1 MQMGVKEVLWKSR
14 SSEVSVADIRR
25 IPEFLSKE
33 IVGQHELIDRLLIAL
48 LCGGHL
54 LLEGF
59 PGLAKTRSVKELA
72 KFIDGEFHRIQF
84 TPDLL
89 PADLTGTDVYRPET
103 GTFVF
108 RKGPLFHEIILAD
121 EINRAPAK
129 VQSALLEAM
138 EERQITVGNHT
149 YSLPDLFMVMAT
161 QNPIEHE
168 GTYPLP
174 EAQRDRFLMQVRVWY
189 PEKSQ
194 EHKILNIARAE
205 AVKQDSSE
213 NSKSAER
220 LQIPYAAILAAR
232 REIYALHMEPTVEQ
246 YIIEL
251 VDASRNSGRYDSDLD
266 RWIELGASPRGTI
279 ALDMCSR
286 ARAWLD
292 ERSYVS
298 PADIQAVAF
307 DVLRH
312 RLLLTYEADAENID
326 VDEVIRGLISVV
338 AVP

>member
-1 MQMGVKEVLWKSR
+1 MQTGIKNVLWRTDSPR
-14 SSEVSVADIRR
+14 GNADEVRK
-25 IPEFLSKE
+25 IPELLSKQV
-33 IVGQHELIDRLLIAL
+33 VGQQHLIDRLLIGL

-72 KFIDGEFHRIQF
+72 KFIQGEFHRIQF

-89 PADLTGTDVYRPET
+89 PADLTGTDVYRPEK
-103 GTFVF
+103 GTFEF
-108 RKGPLFHEIILAD
+108 QKGPLFHEIILAD

-138 EERQITVGNHT
+138 EERQITVGRQT
-149 YSLPDLFMVMAT
+149 YPLPDLFMVMAT

-174 EAQRDRFLMQVRVWY
+174 EAQRDRFLMQVRVTY

-194 EHKILNIARAE
+194 EQEILRIARSDALS
-205 AVKQDSSE
+205 Q
-213 NSKSAER
+213 NTSAAPEQ
-220 LQIPYAAILAAR
+220 LQVAYSDILAAR
-232 REIYALHMEPTVEQ
+232 SQIYALHMEPMVEQ

-251 VDASRNSGRYDSDLD
+251 IDASRNVGRYDADLE
-266 RWIELGASPRGTI
+266 RWVEVGASPRGTI
-279 ALDMCSR
+279 ALDVCSR
-286 ARAWLD
+286 ARAWLENRD
-292 ERSYVS
+292 YVS
-298 PADIQAVAF
+298 PADVQQVAL
-307 DVLRH
+307 DVIRH
-312 RLLLTYEADAENID
+312 RLLLTYEADAENVD
-326 VDEVIRGLISVV
+326 VDDVIQRLISVV

>member
-1 MQMGVKEVLWKSR
+1 MQTGIKNVFWRTDSPR
-14 SSEVSVADIRR
+14 GNADEIRK
-25 IPEFLSKE
+25 IPELLSKQV
-33 IVGQHELIDRLLIAL
+33 VGQQHLIDRLLIGL

-72 KFIDGEFHRIQF
+72 KFIQGEFHRIQF

-89 PADLTGTDVYRPET
+89 PADLTGTDVYRPEK
-103 GTFVF
+103 GTFEF
-108 RKGPLFHEIILAD
+108 QKGPLFHEIILAD

-138 EERQITVGNHT
+138 EERQITVGRQT
-149 YSLPDLFMVMAT
+149 YPLPDLFMVMAT

-174 EAQRDRFLMQVRVWY
+174 EAQRDRFLMQVRVTY

-194 EHKILNIARAE
+194 EQEILRIARSDALSQNTAAAPE
-205 AVKQDSSE
+205 K
-213 NSKSAER
+213 
-220 LQIPYAAILAAR
+220 LQVAYSDVLAAR
-232 REIYALHMEPTVEQ
+232 SQIYALHMEPMVEQ

-251 VDASRNSGRYDSDLD
+251 IDASRNVGRYDADLE
-266 RWIELGASPRGTI
+266 RWVEVGASPRGTI
-279 ALDMCSR
+279 ALDVCSR
-286 ARAWLD
+286 ARAWLENRD
-292 ERSYVS
+292 YVS
-298 PADIQAVAF
+298 PADVQQVAL
-307 DVLRH
+307 DVIRH
-312 RLLLTYEADAENID
+312 RLLLTYEADAENVD
-326 VDEVIRGLISVV
+326 VDDVIQRLISVV

>member
-1 MQMGVKEVLWKSR
+1 MQTGLKNVIFGTGHSKG
-14 SSEVSVADIRR
+14 VADEIRT
-25 IPEFLSKE
+25 IPELLSRQ
-33 IVGQHELIDRLLIAL
+33 IVGQYHLIDRLLIGL
-48 LCGGHL
+48 VCGGHL

-72 KFIDGEFHRIQF
+72 KCIQGQFHRIQF

-89 PADLTGTDVYRPET
+89 PADLTGTDIYRPEK
-103 GTFVF
+103 GTFEF
-108 RKGPLFHEIILAD
+108 QKGPLFHEIILAD

-138 EERQITVGNHT
+138 EERQITVGNRT
-149 YSLPDLFMVMAT
+149 YELPELFMVLAT

-174 EAQRDRFLMQVRVWY
+174 EAQRDRFLMQVRVGY
-189 PEKSQ
+189 PDKSQ
-194 EHKILNIARAE
+194 EQDILRIARSDAL
-205 AVKQDSSE
+205 ADQASTSSDT
-213 NSKSAER
+213 
-220 LQIPYAAILAAR
+220 LQVTYSSILAAR
-232 REIYALHMEPTVEQ
+232 SQIYAIHMEPMVEQ

-251 VDASRNSGRYDSDLD
+251 IDASRNAGRYDSDLE
-266 RWIELGASPRGTI
+266 RWIEVGASPRGTI
-279 ALDMCSR
+279 ALDVCSR

-292 ERSYVS
+292 ARDYVS
-298 PADIQAVAF
+298 PADVQQVAL

-312 RLLLTYEADAENID
+312 RLLLTFEADAENVD
-326 VDEVIRGLISVV
+326 VDEVIRRLIAVV

>member
-1 MQMGVKEVLWKSR
+1 MQTGIKNVFWRTDSPRGNADEVRK
-14 SSEVSVADIRR
+14 
-25 IPEFLSKE
+25 IPELLSKQV
-33 IVGQHELIDRLLIAL
+33 VGQQHLIDRLLIGL

-72 KFIDGEFHRIQF
+72 KFIQGEFHRIQF

-89 PADLTGTDVYRPET
+89 PADLTGTDVYRPEK
-103 GTFVF
+103 GTFEF
-108 RKGPLFHEIILAD
+108 QKGPLFHEIILAD

-138 EERQITVGNHT
+138 EERQITVGRQT
-149 YSLPDLFMVMAT
+149 YPLPDLFMVMAT

-174 EAQRDRFLMQVRVWY
+174 EAQRDRFLMQVRVTY

-194 EHKILNIARAE
+194 EQEILRIARSDALSQNTAAAPE
-205 AVKQDSSE
+205 K
-213 NSKSAER
+213 
-220 LQIPYAAILAAR
+220 LQVAYSDVLAAR
-232 REIYALHMEPTVEQ
+232 SQIYALHMEPMVEQ

-251 VDASRNSGRYDSDLD
+251 IDASRNVGRYDADLE
-266 RWIELGASPRGTI
+266 RWVEVGASPRGTI
-279 ALDMCSR
+279 ALDVCAR
-286 ARAWLD
+286 ARAWLENRD
-292 ERSYVS
+292 YVS
-298 PADIQAVAF
+298 PADVQQVAL
-307 DVLRH
+307 DVIRH
-312 RLLLTYEADAENID
+312 RLLLTYEADAENVD
-326 VDEVIRGLISVV
+326 VDDVIQRLISVV

>member
-1 MQMGVKEVLWKSR
+1 MSVMQAGIKNAMWQADSSR
-14 SSEVSVADIRR
+14 GNADVIRK
-25 IPEFLSKE
+25 IPEMLSKQV
-33 IVGQHELIDRLLIAL
+33 VGQRHLIDRLLIGL
-48 LCGGHL
+48 VCGGHL

-72 KFIDGEFHRIQF
+72 KFIQGEFHRIQF

-89 PADLTGTDVYRPET
+89 PADLTGTDVYRPEK
-103 GTFVF
+103 GTFEF
-108 RKGPLFHEIILAD
+108 QKGPLFHQIILAD

-138 EERQITVGNHT
+138 EERQITVGRQT
-149 YSLPDLFMVMAT
+149 YPLPDLFMVMAT

-174 EAQRDRFLMQVRVWY
+174 EAQRDRFLMQVRVSY
-189 PEKSQ
+189 PERSQ
-194 EHKILNIARAE
+194 EQEILRIAR
-205 AVKQDSSE
+205 SE
-213 NSKSAER
+213 TLSHDTVPASDE
-220 LQIPYAAILAAR
+220 LQVAYGDILCAR
-232 REIYALHMEPTVEQ
+232 SQIYALHMEPMVER

-251 VDASRNSGRYDSDLD
+251 IDATRHVGRYDSSLE
-266 RWIELGASPRGTI
+266 RWIEVGASPRGTI
-279 ALDMCSR
+279 ALDACAR

-292 ERSYVS
+292 SRDYVS
-298 PADIQAVAF
+298 PADVQQVAL

-312 RLLLTYEADAENID
+312 RLLLTYEADAESMQ
-326 VDEVIRGLISVV
+326 VDEVIQRLISVV

>member
-1 MQMGVKEVLWKSR
+1 MQTGLKNVIFRTGHSKG
-14 SSEVSVADIRR
+14 VADEIRT
-25 IPEFLSKE
+25 IPELLSRQ
-33 IVGQHELIDRLLIAL
+33 IVGQYHLIDRLLIGL
-48 LCGGHL
+48 VCGGHL

-72 KFIDGEFHRIQF
+72 KCIQGQFHRIQF

-89 PADLTGTDVYRPET
+89 PADLTGTDIYRPEK
-103 GTFVF
+103 GTFEF
-108 RKGPLFHEIILAD
+108 QKGPLFHEIILAD

-138 EERQITVGNHT
+138 EERQITVGNRT
-149 YSLPDLFMVMAT
+149 YELPELFMVLAT

-174 EAQRDRFLMQVRVWY
+174 EAQRDRFLMQVRVGY
-189 PEKSQ
+189 PDKSQ
-194 EHKILNIARAE
+194 EQDILRIARSDAL
-205 AVKQDSSE
+205 ADQASTSSDT
-213 NSKSAER
+213 
-220 LQIPYAAILAAR
+220 LQVTYSSILAAR
-232 REIYALHMEPTVEQ
+232 SQIYAIHMEPMVEQ

-251 VDASRNSGRYDSDLD
+251 IDASRNAGRYDSDLE
-266 RWIELGASPRGTI
+266 RWIEVGASPRGTI
-279 ALDMCSR
+279 ALDVCSR

-292 ERSYVS
+292 ARDYVS
-298 PADIQAVAF
+298 PADVQQVAL

-312 RLLLTYEADAENID
+312 RLLLTFEADAENVD
-326 VDEVIRGLISVV
+326 VDEVIRKLIAVV

>member
-1 MQMGVKEVLWKSR
+1 MQTGLKNVIFGTGHSKG
-14 SSEVSVADIRR
+14 VADEIRT
-25 IPEFLSKE
+25 IPELLSRQ
-33 IVGQHELIDRLLIAL
+33 IVGQYHLIDRLLIGL
-48 LCGGHL
+48 VCGGHL

-72 KFIDGEFHRIQF
+72 KCIQGQFHRIQF

-89 PADLTGTDVYRPET
+89 PADLTGTDIYRPEK
-103 GTFVF
+103 GTFEF
-108 RKGPLFHEIILAD
+108 QKGPLFHEIILAD

-138 EERQITVGNHT
+138 EERQITVGNRT
-149 YSLPDLFMVMAT
+149 YELPELFMVLAT

-174 EAQRDRFLMQVRVWY
+174 EAQRDRFLMQVRVGY
-189 PEKSQ
+189 PDKSQ
-194 EHKILNIARAE
+194 EQDILRIARSDAL
-205 AVKQDSSE
+205 ADQASTSSDT
-213 NSKSAER
+213 
-220 LQIPYAAILAAR
+220 LQVTYSSILAAR
-232 REIYALHMEPTVEQ
+232 SQIYAIHMEPMVEQ

-251 VDASRNSGRYDSDLD
+251 IDASRNAGRYDSDLE
-266 RWIELGASPRGTI
+266 RWIEVGASPRGTI
-279 ALDMCSR
+279 ALDVCSR

-292 ERSYVS
+292 ARDYVS
-298 PADIQAVAF
+298 PADVQQVAL

-312 RLLLTYEADAENID
+312 RLLLTFEADAENVD
-326 VDEVIRGLISVV
+326 VDEVIRKLIAVV

>member
-1 MQMGVKEVLWKSR
+1 MQTSLKNVIFGTGHSR
-14 SSEVSVADIRR
+14 DTAEEIRR
-25 IPEFLSKE
+25 IPELLSQQV
-33 IVGQHELIDRLLIAL
+33 VGQHHLIDRLLIGL

-72 KFIDGEFHRIQF
+72 KFIQGEFHRIQF

-89 PADLTGTDVYRPET
+89 PADLTGTDIYRPEK
-103 GTFVF
+103 GTFEF
-108 RKGPLFHEIILAD
+108 QKGPLFHQIILAD

-138 EERQITVGNHT
+138 EERQITVGNRT
-149 YSLPDLFMVMAT
+149 YPLPDLFMVLAT

-174 EAQRDRFLMQVRVWY
+174 EAQRDRFLMQVRVGY
-189 PEKSQ
+189 PDKSQ
-194 EHKILNIARAE
+194 EQDILRIARSE
-205 AVKQDSSE
+205 ALADQAAASSDT
-213 NSKSAER
+213 
-220 LQIPYAAILAAR
+220 LQVTYSSILAAR
-232 REIYALHMEPTVEQ
+232 SQIYEIHMEPMVEQ

-251 VDASRNSGRYDSDLD
+251 IDASRNVRRYDSDLE
-266 RWIELGASPRGTI
+266 RWIEVGASPRGTI
-279 ALDMCSR
+279 ALDVCSR
-286 ARAWLD
+286 ARAWMD
-292 ERSYVS
+292 ARDYVS
-298 PADIQAVAF
+298 PADVQQVAL

-312 RLLLTYEADAENID
+312 RLLLTFEADAEKVD
-326 VDEVIRGLISVV
+326 VDEVIQKLIAVV

>member
-1 MQMGVKEVLWKSR
+1 MRTGIEEIFGALHTGSQAS
-14 SSEVSVADIRR
+14 DIRDVPGLLAER
-25 IPEFLSKE
+25 
-33 IVGQHELIDRLLIAL
+33 IVGQQALIERLVIAL
-48 LCGGHL
+48 LCSGHL

-72 KFIDGEFHRIQF
+72 NCIEGEFHRIQF

-89 PADLTGTDVYRPET
+89 PADLTGSDVYRPET
-103 GTFVF
+103 ASFEF

-138 EERQITVGNHT
+138 EERQVTVGSKT
-149 YSLPDLFMVMAT
+149 YPLPDLFMVMAT

-168 GTYPLP
+168 GTYLLP

-189 PEKSQ
+189 PEKSH
-194 EHKILNIARAE
+194 EHEILKIARAE
-205 AVKQDSSE
+205 AGRKDVRKDTESP
-213 NSKSAER
+213 KVAYR
-220 LQIPYAAILAAR
+220 QIAAAR
-232 REIYALHMEPTVEQ
+232 KELLELHMEPAVER

-251 VDASRNSGRYDSDLD
+251 VDATRHSSNYSEQIAEM
-266 RWIELGASPRGTI
+266 IEVGASPRGTI
-279 ALDMCSR
+279 ALDLCSR
-286 ARAWLD
+286 AKAWLAQRD
-292 ERSYVS
+292 YVS
-298 PADIQAVAF
+298 PADVQDVAF

-312 RLLLTYEADAENID
+312 RLLLTYEAEAQNVD
-326 VDEVIRGLISVV
+326 VDDIIRQLISVV

>member
-1 MQMGVKEVLWKSR
+1 MRTGIEEIFGNKPIGVSTSAIRDIPNRL
-14 SSEVSVADIRR
+14 ADR
-25 IPEFLSKE
+25 
-33 IVGQHELIDRLLIAL
+33 IVGQQVLIERLVISL
-48 LCGGHL
+48 LCSGHL

-72 KFIDGEFHRIQF
+72 NFIEGEFHRVQF

-89 PADLTGTDVYRPET
+89 PADLTGTDVYRPQTASFE
-103 GTFVF
+103 FK
-108 RKGPLFHEIILAD
+108 KGPLFHEIILAD

-138 EERQITVGNHT
+138 EERQITVGSKT
-149 YSLPDLFMVMAT
+149 YPLPDLFMVMAT

-168 GTYPLP
+168 GTYMLP

-189 PEKSQ
+189 PDKSD
-194 EHKILNIARAE
+194 EHEILKIARTE
-205 AVKQDSSE
+205 ASRTEPSHSGQI
-213 NSKSAER
+213 SKVTYQ
-220 LQIPYAAILAAR
+220 QIATAR
-232 REIYALHMEPTVEQ
+232 NELLALHMEPSVER

-251 VDASRNSGRYDSDLD
+251 VDATRNSSSYSKQIAEL
-266 RWIELGASPRGTI
+266 IEVGASPRGTI

-286 ARAWLD
+286 AKAWLA
-292 ERSYVS
+292 ERDYVS
-298 PADIQAVAF
+298 PADVQDVAL

-312 RLLLTYEADAENID
+312 RLLLTYEAEAQNVD
-326 VDEVIRGLISVV
+326 VDDIIRQLISVV

>member
-1 MQMGVKEVLWKSR
+1 MQTGLKNVIFGTGHSGGT
-14 SSEVSVADIRR
+14 ADDLRR
-25 IPEFLSKE
+25 IPELLSQQV
-33 IVGQHELIDRLLIAL
+33 VGQHHLIDRLLIGL

-72 KFIDGEFHRIQF
+72 KFIQGEFHRIQF

-89 PADLTGTDVYRPET
+89 PADLTGTDIYRPEK
-103 GTFVF
+103 GTFEF
-108 RKGPLFHEIILAD
+108 QKGPLFHEIILAD

-138 EERQITVGNHT
+138 EERQITVGNRT
-149 YSLPDLFMVMAT
+149 YPLPDLFMVLAT

-174 EAQRDRFLMQVRVWY
+174 EAQRDRFLMQVRVGY

-194 EHKILNIARAE
+194 EQDILRIARSE
-205 AVKQDSSE
+205 AQADQAGASSDTRQVTY
-213 NSKSAER
+213 SS
-220 LQIPYAAILAAR
+220 IVAAR
-232 REIYALHMEPTVEQ
+232 SQIYGIHMEPMVEQ

-251 VDASRNSGRYDSDLD
+251 IDASRNVGRYDSDLE
-266 RWIELGASPRGTI
+266 RWIEVGASPRGTI
-279 ALDMCSR
+279 ALDVCSR

-292 ERSYVS
+292 ARNYVS
-298 PADIQAVAF
+298 PADVQQVAL

-312 RLLLTYEADAENID
+312 RLLLTFEADAENVD
-326 VDEVIRGLISVV
+326 VDEVIQKLIAAV

>member
-1 MQMGVKEVLWKSR
+1 MQTGLKNVIFGTGHSGG
-14 SSEVSVADIRR
+14 VADEIRT
-25 IPEFLSKE
+25 IPELLSQQ
-33 IVGQHELIDRLLIAL
+33 IVGQHHLIDRLLIGL

-72 KFIDGEFHRIQF
+72 KFIQGEFHRIQF

-89 PADLTGTDVYRPET
+89 PADLTGTDIYRPEK
-103 GTFVF
+103 GTFEF
-108 RKGPLFHEIILAD
+108 QKGPLFHEIILAD

-138 EERQITVGNHT
+138 EERQITVGNRT
-149 YSLPDLFMVMAT
+149 YTLPDLFMVLAT

-174 EAQRDRFLMQVRVWY
+174 EAQRDRFLMQVRVGY
-189 PEKSQ
+189 PDKSQ
-194 EHKILNIARAE
+194 EQDILRIARSDAL
-205 AVKQDSSE
+205 ADQASTSSDT
-213 NSKSAER
+213 
-220 LQIPYAAILAAR
+220 LQVTYSTILAAR
-232 REIYALHMEPTVEQ
+232 SQIYAIHMEPMVEQ

-251 VDASRNSGRYDSDLD
+251 IDASRHAGRYDSDLE
-266 RWIELGASPRGTI
+266 RWIEVGASPRGTI
-279 ALDMCSR
+279 ALDVCSR

-292 ERSYVS
+292 ARDYVS
-298 PADIQAVAF
+298 PADVQQVAL

-312 RLLLTYEADAENID
+312 RLLLTFEADAENVD
-326 VDEVIRGLISVV
+326 VDEVIQKLIAVV

>member
-1 MQMGVKEVLWKSR
+1 MQTGIKNVLWRTGSPR
-14 SSEVSVADIRR
+14 GNADEVRK
-25 IPEFLSKE
+25 IPELLSKQV
-33 IVGQHELIDRLLIAL
+33 VGQQHLIDRLLIGL

-72 KFIDGEFHRIQF
+72 KFIQGEFHRIQF

-89 PADLTGTDVYRPET
+89 PADLTGTDVYRPEK
-103 GTFVF
+103 GTFEF
-108 RKGPLFHEIILAD
+108 QKGPLFHEIILAD

-138 EERQITVGNHT
+138 EERQITVGRQT
-149 YSLPDLFMVMAT
+149 YPLPDLFMVMAT

-174 EAQRDRFLMQVRVWY
+174 EAQRDRFLMQVRVTY

-194 EHKILNIARAE
+194 EQEILRIARSDALS
-205 AVKQDSSE
+205 QNSSAAPE
-213 NSKSAER
+213 K
-220 LQIPYAAILAAR
+220 LQVAYSDILAAR
-232 REIYALHMEPTVEQ
+232 SQIYALHMEPMVEQ

-251 VDASRNSGRYDSDLD
+251 IDASRNVGRYDADLE
-266 RWIELGASPRGTI
+266 RWVEVGASPRGTI
-279 ALDMCSR
+279 ALDVCSR
-286 ARAWLD
+286 ARAWLENRD
-292 ERSYVS
+292 YVS
-298 PADIQAVAF
+298 PADVQQVAL
-307 DVLRH
+307 DVIRH
-312 RLLLTYEADAENID
+312 RLLLTYEADAENVD
-326 VDEVIRGLISVV
+326 VDDVIQRLISVV

>member
-1 MQMGVKEVLWKSR
+1 MQR
-14 SSEVSVADIRR
+14 SLKNAVFGTGQTDHGADDIRK
-25 IPEFLSKE
+25 IPELLSQQV
-33 IVGQHELIDRLLIAL
+33 VGQRHLIDRLLIGL

-72 KFIDGEFHRIQF
+72 SYIQGEFHRIQF

-89 PADLTGTDVYRPET
+89 PADLTGTDIYRPEK
-103 GTFVF
+103 GTFEF
-108 RKGPLFHEIILAD
+108 QKGPLFHEIILAD

-138 EERQITVGNHT
+138 EERQITVGNQT
-149 YSLPDLFMVMAT
+149 YRLPDLFMVLAT

-174 EAQRDRFLMQVRVWY
+174 EAQRDRFLMQVRVGY
-189 PEKSQ
+189 PDKDQ
-194 EHKILNIARAE
+194 EQGILRIARSE
-205 AVKQDSSE
+205 AIGDRTDTPTDMLQVTHSS
-213 NSKSAER
+213 
-220 LQIPYAAILAAR
+220 IVAAR
-232 REIYALHMEPTVEQ
+232 AQIYEVHMEPMVEQ

-251 VDASRNSGRYDSDLD
+251 IDASRNVERYDADLA
-266 RWIELGASPRGTI
+266 RWIQIGSSPRGTI
-279 ALDMCSR
+279 ALDVCSR
-286 ARAWLD
+286 ARAWVD
-292 ERSYVS
+292 GRDYVS
-298 PADIQAVAF
+298 PADVQQVAL

-312 RLLLTYEADAENID
+312 RLLLTFEADAENVD
-326 VDEVIRGLISVV
+326 VDEVIQKLIAVV

>member
-1 MQMGVKEVLWKSR
+1 MQTGLKNSLWKSK
-14 SSEVSVADIRR
+14 SLGEAVEDIHR
-25 IPEFLSKE
+25 IPEYLSRQ
-33 IVGQHELIDRLLIAL
+33 IVGQSELVDRLLIAL

-72 KFIDGEFHRIQF
+72 KCVDSEFHRIQF

-89 PADLTGTDVYRPET
+89 PADLTGTDVYRPESA
-103 GTFVF
+103 TFEF
-108 RKGPLFHEIILAD
+108 RPGPLFHQIILAD

-138 EERQITVGNHT
+138 EERHITVGGAT
-149 YSLPDLFMVMAT
+149 YPLPDLFIVMAT

-174 EAQRDRFLMQVRVWY
+174 EAQRDRFLMQVRVRY
-189 PEKSQ
+189 PEKSH
-194 EHKILNIARAE
+194 EHEILRIAREE
-205 AVKQDSSE
+205 ASGNEKEQGE
-213 NSKSAER
+213 
-220 LQIPYAAILAAR
+220 IPLPVTYETIQAAR
-232 REIYALHMEPTVEQ
+232 REMYALHMEHTVEQ
-246 YIIEL
+246 YIVEL
-251 VDASRNSGRYDSDLD
+251 VDASRNSGKYDSQLD
-266 RWIELGASPRGTI
+266 RWIEIGASPRGTI
-279 ALDMCSR
+279 ALDVCSR

-292 ERSYVS
+292 RRDYVS
-298 PADIQAVAF
+298 PADVQQVAL

-312 RLLLTYEADAENID
+312 RVLLTYEADAENVD
-326 VDEVIRGLISVV
+326 VDEVIRTLISVV